1 MPDYVFKLANGREL
15 VLTGDSMPSDAE
27 VEAAASQ
34 AGVRALLVPA
44 TYTNHPANVAARTE
58 ADGTNGPAAV
68 AVANVA
74 RQGVERAAMQVAT
87 SPNVGRAVNAVAR
100 PLASRAVG
108 AGVGA
113 VIGGAPGAVVGS
125 AIPTAPIARH
135 GARIAETG
143 IRGGSGL
150 LARMAASPFARAA
163 TGLPGMLGSMVF
175 DAGDRPAGETPDTTA
190 QRQLDYARQYK
201 EQVNRAAGY
210 EVITG
215 STAPEIIESIAR
227 YRGR

>member
-34 AGVRALLVPA
+34 AGVRSLLVPA
-44 TYTNHPANVAARTE
+44 TYANHPANVAARTE
-58 ADGTNGPAAV
+58 NAGTNGPAAV

-87 SPNVGRAVNAVAR
+87 SPNLGRAVNA
-100 PLASRAVG
+100 ASRPAAAATARAIG
-108 AGVGA
+108 AT
-113 VIGGAPGAVVGS
+113 GGLPGYLAGEALTNPAVVR
-125 AIPTAPIARH
+125 TV
-135 GARIAETG
+135 ETG

-150 LARMAASPFARAA
+150 LARMAASPFARAV